1 MSCKRWILLGL
12 ALPLAGCATADPQTG
27 SVDRHFGEAVA
38 WNKEAQIIDPDP
50 VYGENDAKPGSHGE
64 KAAAAT
70 KRYRT
75 DAVKAVEQV
84 GTTSGG
90 GGNGGS
96 GGSGGGGSG
105 PQ

>member
-1 MSCKRWILLGL
+1 MAMSCKHFVLAGL
-12 ALPLAGCATADPQTG
+12 VALPLAGCSSLDPQTG

-50 VYGENDAKPGSHGE
+50 VYDENDAKPGYHGE

-84 GTTSGG
+84 GTTESVGG
-90 GGNGGS
+90 GS
-96 GGSGGGGSG
+96 SGGGSG
-105 PQ
+105 PK

>member
-1 MSCKRWILLGL
+1 MSSKHLILLGL
-12 ALPLAGCATADPQTG
+12 IALPLAGCATVDPQTG

-38 WNKEAQIIDPDP
+38 WNKAAQIIDPDP
-50 VYGENDAKPGSHGE
+50 VYDEDDAKPGYHGE
-64 KAAAAT
+64 KAANAT

-84 GTTSGG
+84 GTTE
-90 GGNGGS
+90 GGS
-96 GGSGGGGSG
+96 GSGGGSG

>member
-12 ALPLAGCATADPQTG
+12 VVPLAACATADPQTN

-50 VYGENDAKPGSHGE
+50 VYDENDAKPGYHGE

-84 GTTSGG
+84 GTSTSVSGG
-90 GGNGGS
+90 GSGS
-96 GGSGGGGSG
+96 GSGGGSG